1 MTTRMSP
8 DVVDLVTPPSSP
20 DLPPADGD
28 ADGIPPIKSE
38 KRAAVHPPEYEKDD
52 GEVVQVQHPPK
63 KSRVDAPAGSSSSA
77 ADDECVIT
85 GSTGTHPLIDFAHAR
100 WNCCKYPVAQVPET
114 YCQNCHCVICDV
126 PASECELW
134 GEHCAANPHHAEVQ
148 RQRAFKKKNGAMP
161 AAKCLLQQLKQ
172 VYPTE
177 VNVALKDIVLKN
189 YQRQVVSWM
198 LDCENNGSRISELI
212 QPSESFKDMRDR
224 VFGGFLAIEM
234 GMGKTACTIAACK
247 QNPMPTLVVA
257 PALTCVQWSHQ
268 FSQYAPELSNA
279 MLYCTSQRREEEAL
293 LNTDVVVVNSTSNLL
308 ESVMKRVKRV
318 VVDESHEVL
327 ARASGAAV
335 KFLHNLSD
343 YPNVKV
349 TWLVSGTP
357 FGSSEKIDD
366 PAFVRQMR
374 VLLQRKFQGGWDIKE
389 SATTADAQK
398 IIMRMEKKQHIT
410 DASGATVSVMPIA
423 DIEYRTLQVG
433 LSPPERELYNI
444 AACMDGWTK
453 TRFKIENKRH
463 ADEISKEL
471 DHRFMLRK
479 LILGERIAEF
489 QELAKARLL
498 ERFYAADSEAPDLFY
513 AKVDRLT
520 YRIEECCKKLLNS
533 SSKIDAVLEEI
544 QSLKQRDPNFK
555 AVIITESD
563 GAGQYIKKRLG
574 DKVGIMQRSKG
585 RTSVREQ
592 KVLLAFQEGKFE
604 LLVCSFESVRI
615 GTNLDQAGAIYF
627 VDSSI
632 NDTEHKQACARISR
646 QGTKHDRL
654 TATFVYVRETLSEEI
669 YKYHEDRR
677 AGKTIEEAAARFEKD
692 DVHDHSPRRD
702 FYRMQYG
709 RHFDGMKF
717 SVERK
722 PDSVL
727 TDLFRSDMSI
737 EDMFEMI
744 CDAKRSTEDYK
755 ITLKFSPEKRPACYD
770 LAKQIIV
777 EAKAGSFRLAFNVPH
792 RVVNLQVDE
801 VLTAEVTLTDAEAD
815 ILESIGNWHK
825 NMPSVPVT
833 LRMLLRNG
841 TTMDLVDNIN
851 VIRASCSCC
860 KWCGWR
866 TVHDYDTPFAGCYP
880 IMQDQETLALVPNEK
895 LFSVTTINGCLH
907 AQIKWDAEK
916 RVFQGNGFAP
926 VDDMLR
932 SYMDKA
938 REVKKQFGVVPHNLR
953 YDLLTARFFS
963 ERPGIYQKVLVKL
976 DGANINDTIRFDYKG
991 RQYEAFIR
999 EILPTGLDWY
1009 AVAFVVES
1017 EKPASTIIIEH
1028 HDFVDMKRV
1037 VKVGPD
1043 AFSIKDIIRMVQQ
1056 QKDPSKTE
1064 QLKTIVC
1071 RTDVSDAEKL
1081 ELASALV

>member
-1 MTTRMSP
+1 MTSVPST
-8 DVVDLVTPPSSP
+8 VVDLVTPPSSP
-20 DLPPADGD
+20 DLHPSGEEEEAM
-28 ADGIPPIKSE
+28 PPIKSE
-38 KRAAVHPPEYEKDD
+38 KRAAVNPPNYESDD
-52 GEVVQVQHPPK
+52 GEVLQVQHPK
-63 KSRVDAPAGSSSSA
+63 KPRVDAADGSSA

-85 GSTGTHPLIDFAHAR
+85 GTTGKNPLIDFAHAR
-100 WNCCKYPVAQVPET
+100 WNCCKHPIAVGKEQT

-134 GEHCAANPHHAEVQ
+134 GQHCTANPHDSEVQ

-161 AAKCLLQQLKQ
+161 AVKCLLSQLKQ

-177 VNVALKDIVLKN
+177 VNVELKSIVLKN

-198 LDCENNGSRISELI
+198 LDCERDGHRIGELI
-212 QPSESFKDMRDR
+212 KPSESWKDMAVR
-224 VFGGFLAIEM
+224 VHGGFLSIEM

-279 MLYCTSQRREEEAL
+279 MLYCTSQRREEEQL
-293 LNTDVVVVNSTSNLL
+293 LGTDVVVVNSTSNLL
-308 ESVMKRVKRV
+308 ESVMKRVQRV

-327 ARASGAAV
+327 AKSSGTAV

-343 YPNVKV
+343 YPNVKI

-357 FGSSEKIDD
+357 FGSSERIDD
-366 PAFVRQMR
+366 PAFNRQMR
-374 VLLQRKFQGGWDIKE
+374 VLLQSKFQGGWDIQT
-389 SATTADAQK
+389 SATTADVQK
-398 IIMRMEKKQHIT
+398 IVMRMEKKQYIT
-410 DASGATVSVMPIA
+410 DASGAKVSVMPIA
-423 DIEYRTLQVG
+423 DIEIRTLQVG
-433 LSPPERELYNI
+433 LSPSERELYNI
-444 AACMDGWTK
+444 AACMDGWTE
-453 TRFKIENKRH
+453 TRFKTENKRY

-479 LILGERIAEF
+479 LVLGERIAEF
-489 QELAKARLL
+489 RELANKRLQ
-498 ERFYAADSEAPDLFY
+498 ERFFAPDSEAPDLFY

-520 YRIEECCKKLLNS
+520 FRIEECCKKLLNS

-563 GAGQYIKKRLG
+563 GAGEYIKKQVG

-646 QGTKHDRL
+646 QGTKHYRL

-669 YKYHEDRR
+669 FKYHEDRR

-692 DVHDHSPRRD
+692 DVHDHPPPRD
-702 FYRMQYG
+702 FYRMQCG

-717 SVERK
+717 SYERK
-722 PDSVL
+722 PDSML
-727 TDLFRSDMSI
+727 TDLFTSDMAI

-744 CDAKRSTEDYK
+744 CDAERSTDDYQ
-755 ITLKFSPEKRPACYD
+755 ISLKFSPEKRPACYD

-777 EAKAGSFRLAFNVPH
+777 EAKAGSFRLEFNVP
-792 RVVNLQVDE
+792 RRDVDLQVAE
-801 VLTAEVTLTDAEAD
+801 TLTANITLTEAESG
-815 ILESIGNWHK
+815 ILESIGSWHK

-833 LRMLLRNG
+833 LRMLLRSDSI
-841 TTMDLVDNIN
+841 MDLVDTFN

-866 TVHDYDTPFAGCYP
+866 TVYDYDSPFAGCHP
-880 IMQDQETLALVPNEK
+880 IMQDQETTAVVPNEK
-895 LFSVTTINGCLH
+895 LFGVTTVSGCLH
-907 AQIKWDAEK
+907 AQIKWDAAK
-916 RVFQGNGFAP
+916 RMLMGNGFAP
-926 VDDMLR
+926 VGDMLR
-932 SYMDKA
+932 SYMEKA
-938 REVKKQFGVVPHNLR
+938 REINKEFGVVPQNLR

-963 ERPGIYQKVLVKL
+963 ERPNIYQRVLVKL
-976 DGANINDTIRFDYKG
+976 EDANINDTIRFEYKG

-999 EILPTGLDWY
+999 EILPIGMDWF
-1009 AVAFVVES
+1009 AVGFVVES
-1017 EKPASTIIIEH
+1017 EKPATPIIIQS

-1037 VKVGPD
+1037 VKIGPD

-1056 QKDPSKTE
+1056 QKDPAKTD
-1064 QLKTIVC
+1064 QLKTIV
-1071 RTDVSDAEKL
+1071 RRADISDAEKL